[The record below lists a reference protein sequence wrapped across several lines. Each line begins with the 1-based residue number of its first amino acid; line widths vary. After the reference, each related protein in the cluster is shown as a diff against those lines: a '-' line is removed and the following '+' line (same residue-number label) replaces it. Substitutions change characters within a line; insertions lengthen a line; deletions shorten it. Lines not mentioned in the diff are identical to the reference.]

1 MMNAIIEAACGI
13 AAWVA
18 LCALACAVI
27 CAAIY
32 LSQPE
37 EGVESRCRCRK
48 DV

>member
-18 LCALACAVI
+18 LCALACVGV

-32 LSQPE
+32 TSKPE
-37 EGVESRCRCRK
+37 ESEVAK
-48 DV
+48 